1 MGLVDRL
8 PAPALRW
15 AGRQQFRPV
24 VGPLVRLLGARL
36 LHKPRT
42 VAHGRAAGL
51 LIDPAGAA
59 AGYALGT
66 SEPLIQD
73 VFAEHVRVG
82 GVVWD
87 VGANIG
93 FFSLIAARLVG
104 AQGKVVAFEP
114 LPENQ
119 RAIRRNVELNGMENV
134 ELVPLALSEREG
146 EAELQIHDSPT
157 WAKLDTTGDTSFKG
171 DAEAASSVR
180 VAVSTL
186 DAQLARLA
194 APDLVKMD
202 IEGAEVA
209 ALRGALRLLDEC
221 RPTLICELHGT
232 NAAVAELLRAHGY
245 EVHALETPELAPE
258 DAPWHAHVIATPG
271 AAKP

>member
-1 MGLVDRL
+1 MGLVERV

-24 VGPLVRLLGARL
+24 IGPVVKALSGRLARG
-36 LHKPRT
+36 PRT

-51 LIDPAGAA
+51 RIDPRGAA

-73 VFAEHVRVG
+73 AFAELVRPG
-82 GVVWD
+82 AVVWD

-93 FFSLIAARLVG
+93 FYTLIAARLVERG
-104 AQGKVVAFEP
+104 RVIAFEP

-119 RAIRRNVELNGMENV
+119 AAIRANLELNGLTNVELAGIA
-134 ELVPLALSEREG
+134 LADRAG
-146 EAELQIHDSPT
+146 DAELQMHGEST
-157 WAKLDTTGDTSFKG
+157 WAKLDTSEDTSFKRG
-171 DAEAASSVR
+171 SDATGSVP
-180 VAVSTL
+180 VEVSTL
-186 DAQLARLA
+186 DAQLERFP
-194 APDLVKMD
+194 APDVVKID

-209 ALRGALRLLDEC
+209 ALRGASRLLEQC

-232 NAAVAELLRAHGY
+232 NGPVTALLTERGY
-245 EVHALETPELAPE
+245 DVRTVETPDVPPE
-258 DAPWHAHVIATPG
+258 RAAWYAHVIATP
-271 AAKP
+271 AARP